1 MPAERLPFSRNV
13 AYYSRQYSRIRGQ
26 FFFRREKN
34 RRFNGQPVGAYFA
47 SKPIIRST
55 EYAKRPC
62 FLGVNWGRLFVCGI
76 TGYTHRGRV
85 FSPSAIREATSTL
98 IHRGPDQQGTHE
110 TADISLGAVRLKVI
124 DLAAGAQPFFS
135 EDRKTVLVFNG
146 EIYNYRELRRELKEL
161 GHAFSTQ
168 SDTEVLLRAF
178 LQWDTDCFRRLRGMF
193 AAAFWSQDQR
203 RLVLVRDRVGIKPL
217 YVCRVGGDIYFGS
230 ELKSI
235 LFHAE
240 IPRQLDLTALHHY
253 LALNYV
259 PGPFTLIEGIQKLR
273 PGYLLEWR
281 NGLVLEE
288 QYWKLPHAQDD
299 HWTLPDAEEA
309 LDGLLKQSMQDHL
322 LSDVPVG
329 LWLSGGID
337 SSTLLHYASQTSRQ
351 QLKTFSITFRGR
363 SFDETPYIHELVDRY
378 QTDHLELDLNPTL
391 DLPSAIEDVAYYS
404 DEPFADAGAL
414 PVWFLSKLSRQRV
427 TVALSGEGAD
437 ELFGGYITYRADHLA
452 GYARLLPEA
461 ARRSLLSALNYWPVS
476 DEKISFE
483 YKMKRFLEGS
493 LLSPDEAHV
502 YWNGSFSRAQQ
513 TEMLLKTNDTEVQD
527 LFESDLPAA
536 NGNRNLRRFLA
547 FDQRYYLTDDL
558 LQKVD
563 RMSMA
568 HSLEVRPPYLDHRM
582 IEFAA
587 SLPDRFKVSGRR
599 HKLILKRLM
608 RSKLPK
614 RVLRRSKSGLDIPT
628 HDWLR
633 GPLRSYLEEILSPA
647 EVKGNG
653 LFRPEAIERL
663 KCDHIERQANL
674 GYHLWGLMILFLWMK
689 HWNVQISG
697 ELNLPLTA
705 EESVSKQAVY

>member
-1 MPAERLPFSRNV
+1 VVYHPDQVFNGLDGGS
-13 AYYSRQYSRIRGQ
+13 SSG
-26 FFFRREKN
+26 EKRD
-34 RRFNGQPVGAYFA
+34 RRFNGQPVVAHLA
-47 SKPIIRST
+47 SKPST
-55 EYAKRPC
+55 QVLSAPARESYV
-62 FLGVNWGRLFVCGI
+62 GVNWGDLFVCGI

-85 FSPSAIREATSTL
+85 FSPSAIKEATDTL
-98 IHRGPDQQGTHE
+98 IHRGPDQQGTYE
-110 TADISLGAVRLKVI
+110 SADVSLGAVRLKII

-135 EDRKTVLVFNG
+135 DDRKTVLVFNG
-146 EIYNYRELRRELKEL
+146 EIYNYRELRKKLQKL
-161 GHAFSTQ
+161 GHVFSTQ

-178 LQWDTDCFRRLRGMF
+178 LQWDTDCFWRLRGMF
-193 AAAFWSQDQR
+193 AAAFWNPDQR

-217 YVCRVGGDIYFGS
+217 YVCRFGRDIYFGS

-235 LFHAE
+235 LLHPE
-240 IPRQLDLTALHHY
+240 IPRQLDLSALHHY

-273 PGYLLEWR
+273 PGYQLEWR

-288 QYWKLPHAQDD
+288 PYWKLPHAQDD
-299 HWTLPDAEEA
+299 HWSLPEAEEA
-309 LDGLLKQSMQDHL
+309 LDGLLKQSIQEHL

-337 SSTLLHYASQTSRQ
+337 SSTLLHYASQASTQR
-351 QLKTFSITFRGR
+351 LKTFSITFRGR
-363 SFDETPYIHELVDRY
+363 SFDETPYIHELVAKY

-404 DEPFADAGAL
+404 DEPFADAGAI

-452 GYARLLPEA
+452 GYARLLPKA
-461 ARRSLLSALNYWPVS
+461 ARRSLLSALRYWPVS

-483 YKMKRFLEGS
+483 YKLKRFLEGS

-527 LFESDLPAA
+527 LFECDLPAA
-536 NGNRNLRRFLA
+536 NGNGNLRRFLA

-568 HSLEVRPPYLDHRM
+568 HSLEVRPPYLDHRI

-587 SLPDRFKVSGRR
+587 SLPDRFKVSGRS

-614 RVLRRSKSGLDIPT
+614 SVLRRAKTGLDIPT

-633 GPLRSYLEEILSPA
+633 GPLRAYLEDTLSPA
-647 EVKGNG
+647 AVKENG

-663 KCDHIERQANL
+663 KSDHMERRANL

-697 ELNLPLTA
+697 ELSLPPAA
-705 EESVSKQAVY
+705 EEIVSKQAVF